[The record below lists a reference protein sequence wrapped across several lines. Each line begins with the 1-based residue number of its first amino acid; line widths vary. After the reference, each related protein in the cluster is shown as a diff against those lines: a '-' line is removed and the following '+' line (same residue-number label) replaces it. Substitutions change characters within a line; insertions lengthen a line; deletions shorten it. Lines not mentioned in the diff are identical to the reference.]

1 MQAIRGWLKF
11 GTLSPM
17 EILTVGEVATWLRLS
32 KSQIYEMTKQRTRNG
47 EVREH
52 PLPCVKM
59 GTAVRFRRKAVEEWI
74 ERLEK
79 LVA

>member
-1 MQAIRGWLKF
+1 
-11 GTLSPM
+11 M
-17 EILTVGEVATWLRLS
+17 EFLTVSEVAAWLRLS
-32 KSQIYEMTKQRTRNG
+32 ISQVYELTKPRTRNG

-52 PLPCVKM
+52 PLPSVRI
-59 GTAVRFRRKAVEEWI
+59 GTTVRFRRKAVEEWI

>member
-1 MQAIRGWLKF
+1 M
-11 GTLSPM
+11 
-17 EILTVGEVATWLRLS
+17 LRLS
-32 KSQIYEMTKQRTRNG
+32 VSQVYELTKPHTRSG

-52 PLPCVKM
+52 PLPCVRM

-79 LVA
+79 LAA